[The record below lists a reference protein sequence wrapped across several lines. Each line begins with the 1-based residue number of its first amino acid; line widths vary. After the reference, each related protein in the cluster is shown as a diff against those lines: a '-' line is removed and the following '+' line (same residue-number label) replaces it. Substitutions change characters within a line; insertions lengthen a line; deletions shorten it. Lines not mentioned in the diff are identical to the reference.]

1 MKYYDAFFKYML
13 EGGDLN
19 KIVDDLNKRY
29 NEALDK
35 AVAAGEVKA
44 KAIPDFDP
52 AKLGGKYA
60 K

>member
-1 MKYYDAFFKYML
+1 ML

-29 NEALDK
+29 NDALDK
-35 AVAAGEVKA
+35 AISSGDVKA
-44 KAIPDFDP
+44 KANPDFDP
-52 AKLGGKYA
+52 AKLAGKYA